1 VAIQHRKLSAE
12 GFKDNQNGQRCSWR
26 ANWRTNKAK
35 YASTS
40 AGDFWLYLRRFS
52 IEGFNILVMDESGCS
67 MYFYPKILGFCGC
80 GMEYSVLLNRLLLP
94 LWRRMI

>member
-1 VAIQHRKLSAE
+1 MAGELE
-12 GFKDNQNGQRCSWR
+12 
-26 ANWRTNKAK
+26 NKQSQIR
-35 YASTS
+35 YHERR
-40 AGDFWLYLRRFS
+40 GFWLSLR

-67 MYFYPKILGFCGC
+67 MYLYPKKLGFCGC